1 MKNYSRRRLNK
12 KKDAYRSPSRFLA
25 HKPKRVTD
33 PIDKISRKGGKPKN
47 I

>member
-33 PIDKISRKGGKPKN
+33 PINEAPHKGKKPKK